1 MHPGYLFER
10 GLNVS
15 NLKLVAGSV
24 KRRGIAIAAAVAVA
38 GGSLATA
45 NYAMAVEAE
54 PTFEELEAEFS
65 GTEAGNTAA
74 KTAFDAASA
83 LKDGKSVEEVQ
94 QILQTGL
101 QGAAGQNGAGFTREE
116 LTDFDQSQLNDG
128 LKAAAEDAEKRLQEK
143 NGIQSDEP
151 SSPAQNPAGWA
162 SPAPAGKYSPQRL
175 EAEFGNTWQG
185 MIAQL
190 TSENVAK
197 AIREGKSDEEVKT
210 IFKNGFKSAGFTEEE
225 ISSISDEE
233 LNKLVSEA
241 RTKTQNGLIELN
253 HARQDVLHELRQL
266 SNLNSLQRSVFEKDI
281 LGADKI
287 SQIDTVLTAAKA
299 ENNNPVAQFAPVPGQ
314 ETPEKAG
321 EQTDVEKALAHTKQ
335 EALKK
340 LEGFTFLT
348 DQQKEAYKKQV
359 EAATQVF
366 EVEEAFESGEAK
378 NSVNKETKEARNFVG
393 KAVARTKHLAL
404 KQLDEM
410 KHLTHEQKKEARNK
424 IVAAKQV
431 FEVEAAFHAAEKLNK
446 AAK

>member
-1 MHPGYLFER
+1 M
-10 GLNVS
+10 S
-15 NLKLVAGSV
+15 NLKLVAGTV

-74 KTAFDAASA
+74 KTAFDAANA
-83 LKDGKSVEEVQ
+83 VKDGKSVEEVQ
-94 QILQTGL
+94 KILQAGL
-101 QGAAGQNGAGFTREE
+101 QSAAGQNGAGFTREE
-116 LTDFDQSQLNDG
+116 LNDFDQSQLNDE
-128 LKAAAEDAEKRLQEK
+128 LKAAAEDAKNTLQEK
-143 NGIQSDEP
+143 NGSQAEQPADPSDTAP
-151 SSPAQNPAGWA
+151 QAPAQNPADWA

-175 EAEFGNTWQG
+175 EAEFGGTWQG

-210 IFKNGFKSAGFTEEE
+210 ILKNGFKSAGFTEED
-225 ISSISDEE
+225 ISSIPDEE

-241 RTKTQNGLIELN
+241 KTKTQNGLIELN
-253 HARQDVLHELRQL
+253 HVRQDALHELEQL
-266 SNLNSLQRSVFEKDI
+266 PNLNPLQRSVFEKDI
-281 LGADKI
+281 LNAENI
-287 SQIDTVLTAAKA
+287 PQINTVLTAAKA
-299 ENNNPVAQFAPVPGQ
+299 ENENPVAPFAPVPGQ
-314 ETPEKAG
+314 KTPEKAG
-321 EQTDVEKALAHTKQ
+321 EKTDVEKALAHTKE

-340 LEGFTFLT
+340 LEDFTFLT
-348 DQQKEAYKKQV
+348 EQQKEAYKKQV

-366 EVEEAFESGEAK
+366 EVEETFESGEAK
-378 NSVNKETKEARNFVG
+378 NTANKAAKEAKNFVG
-393 KAVARTKHLAL
+393 KAVARTKQLAL

-410 KHLTHEQKKEARNK
+410 KNLTHEQKKEARKK
-424 IVAAKQV
+424 ILDADQV
-431 FEVEAAFHAAEKLNK
+431 YQVEAAFHAAEKLNN